1 MHLTDED
8 KLQYNLIEDKNS
20 EKIIGSVE
28 DIISYLND
36 MIDYN
41 LNNADDEETIKDI
54 RNVVKSINM
63 FMNKSIDENTLI
75 AIFDNPMCGLD
86 WQLVEYNYI

>member
-1 MHLTDED
+1 MYLTEED
-8 KLQYNLIEDKNS
+8 KLQYNLIEDKNN

-28 DIISYLND
+28 NIISYLDD

-41 LNNADDEETIKDI
+41 LNNTEDEETIKDI

-63 FMNKSIDENTLI
+63 FLNKNIDNNTLI
-75 AIFDNPMCGLD
+75 AIFDNSMCGLD

>member
-1 MHLTDED
+1 MHLTDKD
-8 KLQYNLIEDKNS
+8 KLQYELIEDKNK

-28 DIISYLND
+28 NIINYLDD

-41 LNNADDEETIKDI
+41 LNNTDDEETIKDI

-63 FMNKSIDENTLI
+63 FMNKSIDDNTLI